1 MKKIYSIVG
10 IIALVVLFAG
20 CASSGTD
27 QMDVQAGARA
37 KVNEFLTIMTSEER
51 PATMIDFISP
61 SYMKAAGL
69 NPSEYSVNTYYPK
82 TYVIEQVFPSP
93 DLTNSVNVVA
103 TIYGENKAWAH
114 RLTFVVL
121 NEDDKLS
128 FFPGKH
134 ATDTKYVDPWY
145 KIDEYVK

>member
-1 MKKIYSIVG
+1 MKKIYSFFG
-10 IIALVVLFAG
+10 IIALVVLFSG
-20 CASSGTD
+20 CASTGTD

-37 KVNEFLTIMTSEER
+37 KVNEFLTIMTSETR
-51 PATMIDFISP
+51 PTNLIDFISP

-82 TYVIEQVFPSP
+82 SFVIEQVFPSP

-103 TIYGENKAWAH
+103 MIYGENKGWAH

-121 NEDDKLS
+121 NEGDKLAL
-128 FFPGKH
+128 FPGSH
-134 ATDTKYVDPWY
+134 SLDTKYIDPWY

>member
-1 MKKIYSIVG
+1 
-10 IIALVVLFAG
+10 
-20 CASSGTD
+20 
-27 QMDVQAGARA
+27 MDVQAGARA
-37 KVNEFLTIMTSEER
+37 KVNEFLTIMISEAR
-51 PATMIDFISP
+51 PATLIEYISP
-61 SYMKAAGL
+61 SYMKAANL
-69 NPSEYSVNTYYPK
+69 NASEYSVNTYYPK
-82 TYVIEQVFPSP
+82 SYVIEQVFPSP

-103 TIYGENKAWAH
+103 TIHGENKAWAH

>member
-1 MKKIYSIVG
+1 MKKIYSIIG

-93 DLTNSVNVVA
+93 DLTNSVNVVVA
-103 TIYGENKAWAH
+103 IYGENKAWAH